1 MYMVLLRYGICEVF
15 ISMNLQENIRKVL
28 REDSL
33 KNSLIDDIKNDGWF
47 SVSEYVGGD
56 ENLKRITGI
65 HNSQQFMKLFSD
77 IEPKQSEEDSDTILY
92 KNDKGVNVFLD
103 VYGAYDDEEYWVMVN
118 YDLIYKP
125 LGLFLETK
133 GYGKKIEVLQKWLRN
148 EYNIKVNEWTID
160 YYLSGDKMEYLN

>member
-1 MYMVLLRYGICEVF
+1 MYMVIINGICEVF

-65 HNSQQFMKLFSD
+65 HNSQQFMKLFSG
-77 IEPKQSEEDSDTILY
+77 ITPKQSEEDSDTILY

-103 VYGAYDDEEYWVMVN
+103 VYGPYDDEEYWVMVN

-125 LGLFLETK
+125 LELFLETK
-133 GYGKKIEVLQKWLRN
+133 GYGNRTEFLQKWLRN